1 MTLTDGSIETLS
13 AGGLEES
20 MAELD
25 ILIRNGTVAT
35 AADISQCDVA
45 IKDGKVV
52 ALGREL
58 GASRRV
64 VDAAGM
70 LVLPGGVEGHCHI
83 EQMGSLGIMTADDFY
98 TGTVAAVFGGTTSVL
113 AFAAQHRGH
122 SLRKTVDDYMARA
135 VPKAV
140 IDYGFHLIISDPTPQ
155 VLGQELPAL
164 IKAGFS
170 SFKVYMTYDKLAL
183 ADIQILEVL
192 SVARRHGAFVLV
204 HAENHDMIRWLRQ
217 RLVDRGHVE
226 PRYHAVS
233 HPRIGEGEATN
244 RAIALSRL
252 ADVPILIVHVSTE
265 NAMEEIREAQTA
277 GFKIFAETCPQ
288 YLLLTANDLDREDME
303 GAKYCCSPPLRDK
316 QSQEAI
322 WRGIRNGTFQ
332 IFSSDH
338 APYRMDETGKLSAG
352 PHPTFIQ
359 IANGMPGIEL
369 RVPLLFS
376 EGVSKGRI
384 DINQFVALT
393 ATNPAKLYGMYPRK
407 GAIAVGGDADI
418 AIWDPRKEMTVTYD
432 MLHDASGYTPYEG
445 MKVKG
450 WPVMVLSR
458 GRVAVENGELKIER
472 GSGRFLPREL
482 SNAARPL
489 GALEAELDPQRN
501 FGTDLVTERLD
512 P

>member
-1 MTLTDGSIETLS
+1 
-13 AGGLEES
+13 

-25 ILIRNGTVAT
+25 VLIRNGTVAT
-35 AADISQCDVA
+35 AADVSQCDVA

-52 ALGREL
+52 ALGHQL
-58 GASRRV
+58 GDGRRV
-64 VDAAGM
+64 IDASGM

-83 EQMGSLGIMTADDFY
+83 EQMGSLGVMTADDFY

-113 AFAAQHRGH
+113 PFAAQHRGQ

-164 IKAGFS
+164 IKDGFS
-170 SFKVYMTYDKLAL
+170 SFKIYMTYDKLAL
-183 ADIQILEVL
+183 ADIQFLEVL
-192 SVARRHGAFVLV
+192 SVAREHGAFVLV
-204 HAENHDMIRWLRQ
+204 HAENHDMIRWLRA
-217 RLVDRGHVE
+217 RLIARGHVE

-233 HPRIGEGEATN
+233 HPRVGEGEATN

-252 ADVPILIVHVSTE
+252 VDVPILIVHVSTE
-265 NAMEEIREAQTA
+265 NAMQEIREAQTA

-288 YLLLTANDLDREDME
+288 YLLLTANDLDRENME
-303 GAKYCCSPPLRDK
+303 GAKFCCSPPLRDK
-316 QSQEAI
+316 QSQQAM

-338 APYRMDETGKLSAG
+338 APYSMDERGKLSAG
-352 PHPTFIQ
+352 PKPTFIQ

-369 RVPLLFS
+369 RLPLLFS

-393 ATNPAKLYGMYPRK
+393 ATNPAKLYGMHPRK
-407 GAIAVGGDADI
+407 GTITVGGDADI
-418 AIWDPRKEMTVTYD
+418 AIWDPHKEVTITYD

-458 GRVAVENGELKIER
+458 GRISVENGELKIER
-472 GSGRFLPREL
+472 GSGRFLARQL
-482 SNAARPL
+482 SDAARPL
-489 GALEAELDPQRN
+489 GALEPEVDPQRN
-501 FGTDLVTERLD
+501 FGSDLLPGRLD
-512 P
+512 A